1 MNVIFMTNYFFN
13 GMRRSINSKILLMT
27 DFMNLK
33 IKPAQ
38 FFESAHMNKL
48 YVRVFI
54 ELSVY
59 MCINVY
65 KLSYVYKKSFFF
77 LFFL

>member
-1 MNVIFMTNYFFN
+1 VTN
-13 GMRRSINSKILLMT
+13 
-27 DFMNLK
+27 FMNLK

-38 FFESAHMNKL
+38 FFESAHMNTL
-48 YVRVFI
+48 YVRVLI
-54 ELSVY
+54 GLSVY

>member
-1 MNVIFMTNYFFN
+1 MLLVIN
-13 GMRRSINSKILLMT
+13 
-27 DFMNLK
+27 FMNLK

-38 FFESAHMNKL
+38 FFESAHMNTL
-48 YVRVFI
+48 YVRVLI
-54 ELSVY
+54 GLSVY

>member
-1 MNVIFMTNYFFN
+1 
-13 GMRRSINSKILLMT
+13 MT

-38 FFESAHMNKL
+38 SFGGAHRISV

-54 ELSVY
+54 EVSDHTCMRFIL
-59 MCINVY
+59 C
-65 KLSYVYKKSFFF
+65 F
-77 LFFL
+77 